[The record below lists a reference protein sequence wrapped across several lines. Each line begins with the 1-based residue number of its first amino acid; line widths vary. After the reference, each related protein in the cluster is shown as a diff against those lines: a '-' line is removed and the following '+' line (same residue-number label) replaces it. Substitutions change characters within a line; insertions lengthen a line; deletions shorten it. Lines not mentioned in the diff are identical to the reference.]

1 MAQPQV
7 ARITCS
13 VCNGWYNSESELR
26 DHMQTVHRRFV
37 LEESTFQHGGTLPDS
52 LKDIL
57 STSKEEWAN
66 LSVQLRNRVQA
77 RFNPEDL
84 DTIDRFILLA
94 SQGSVFDHV
103 GRLSLPKSPSLLK
116 RLNL

>member
-13 VCNGWYNSESELR
+13 ECNGWYDSERELR
-26 DHMQTVHRRFV
+26 DHMQMAHRRFV
-37 LEESTFQHGGTLPDS
+37 VEQRTFQHGNTQPDGFKNQ
-52 LKDIL
+52 LG
-57 STSKEEWAN
+57 TSKEEWTK

-77 RFNPEDL
+77 RFNPEEL

-103 GRLSLPKSPSLLK
+103 CR
-116 RLNL
+116 